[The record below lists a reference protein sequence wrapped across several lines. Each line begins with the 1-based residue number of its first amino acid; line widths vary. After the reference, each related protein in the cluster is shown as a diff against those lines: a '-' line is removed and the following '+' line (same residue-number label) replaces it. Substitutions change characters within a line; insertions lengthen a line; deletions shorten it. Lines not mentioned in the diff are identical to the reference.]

1 MARMGLSYFTADYT
15 THSAVGKKSIFG
27 IQNRVGKYEYVGG
40 DKFIP
45 VHKAAKGGRAVF
57 VSL

>member
-1 MARMGLSYFTADYT
+1 LERKASLAFKT
-15 THSAVGKKSIFG
+15 
-27 IQNRVGKYEYVGG
+27 VGKYEYVGG

-57 VSL
+57 VSLAL